1 MIWYSK
7 YLQVY
12 NKTFQATSRSIIEEV
27 RGKLS
32 EMNSDSPLVS
42 VVIIAHNEETRI
54 LACIWSL
61 CDNSIDFPIEIM
73 AINNNSTDRTVDVLN
88 QTGIR
93 WFNEEKKG
101 PGHARQCG
109 LNHARGKYYL
119 CIDADTLYPPH
130 YIKTHV
136 KELMQPGI
144 ACTFGLWSFI
154 PSENQSPTALRLYEF
169 LRDIHLRIQSIKRP
183 ELCVRGMNFGFST
196 DNAKQIG
203 FRTDIKRGED
213 GSLALSLK
221 EYGKLR
227 FLTTR
232 KVRVFTSNSTLN
244 ADGSLTNSYK
254 IRILKAIKNFTGLF
268 KSKSS
273 YKDDE
278 SNLIK

>member
-1 MIWYSK
+1 MIWYNK

-12 NKTFQATSRSIIEEV
+12 NKPFTSISTSVIEEV
-27 RGKLS
+27 RRKLS
-32 EMNSDSPLVS
+32 KMNSDSPLVS
-42 VVIIAHNEETRI
+42 VVIIAHNEESRI

-61 CDNSIDFPIEIM
+61 CDNLVDFPIEII
-73 AINNNSTDRTVDVLN
+73 AINNNSTDQTKDVLI
-88 QTGIR
+88 QIGAT

-119 CIDADTLYPPH
+119 CIDADTIYPPL

-136 KELMQPGI
+136 KELMQSGV

-154 PSENQSPTALRLYEF
+154 PTENHSASGLLLYEF
-169 LRDIHLRIQSIKRP
+169 LRDIHLRIQAIKRP
-183 ELCVRGMNFGFST
+183 ELCVRGMNFGFIT
-196 DNAKQIG
+196 DQAKQVG

-221 EYGKLR
+221 KYGKLK

-244 ADGSLTNSYK
+244 ADGSLSNSFK
-254 IRILKAIKNFTGLF
+254 IRILKAIKSFTGLF
-268 KSKSS
+268 KSKSY

-278 SNLIK
+278 SNLLK

>member
-12 NKTFQATSRSIIEEV
+12 NKAFQATSTSIIEEV
-27 RGKLS
+27 RGKLR

-119 CIDADTLYPPH
+119 CIDADT
-130 YIKTHV
+130 
-136 KELMQPGI
+136 
-144 ACTFGLWSFI
+144 
-154 PSENQSPTALRLYEF
+154 
-169 LRDIHLRIQSIKRP
+169 
-183 ELCVRGMNFGFST
+183 
-196 DNAKQIG
+196 
-203 FRTDIKRGED
+203 
-213 GSLALSLK
+213 
-221 EYGKLR
+221 
-227 FLTTR
+227 
-232 KVRVFTSNSTLN
+232 
-244 ADGSLTNSYK
+244 
-254 IRILKAIKNFTGLF
+254 
-268 KSKSS
+268 
-273 YKDDE
+273 
-278 SNLIK
+278 

>member
-12 NKTFQATSRSIIEEV
+12 NKAFQATSTSIIEEV
-27 RGKLS
+27 RGKLRD
-32 EMNSDSPLVS
+32 MNSDSPLVS

-130 YIKTHV
+130 YIKIHV

-154 PSENQSPTALRLYEF
+154 SSENQSPTALRLYEF

-196 DNAKQIG
+196 DIAKQIG

-273 YKDDE
+273 YKDDD

>member
-12 NKTFQATSRSIIEEV
+12 NKAFQATSTSIIEEV

-61 CDNSIDFPIEIM
+61 CDNLIDFPIEIM

-136 KELMQPGI
+136 KELMKPGI
-144 ACTFGLWSFI
+144 VCTFGLWSFI
-154 PSENQSPTALRLYEF
+154 PSEHQSPTALRLYEF

-183 ELCVRGMNFGFST
+183 ELCVRGMNFGFSI
-196 DNAKQIG
+196 DMAKQIG

-244 ADGSLTNSYK
+244 ADGSLSNSYK

-273 YKDDE
+273 YKDDD

>member
-1 MIWYSK
+1 MIM
-7 YLQVY
+7 L
-12 NKTFQATSRSIIEEV
+12 
-27 RGKLS
+27 KL
-32 EMNSDSPLVS
+32 NLLIDIQRLVS
-42 VVIIAHNEETRI
+42 LHQFYGIEYEEFPCEIAKVSLI
-54 LACIWSL
+54 LIKHLIDQEISNYFGMNL
-61 CDNSIDFPIEIM
+61 IDFPIEIM

-93 WFNEEKKG
+93 WINEEKKG

-109 LNHARGKYYL
+109 LNLARGKYYL

-144 ACTFGLWSFI
+144 ACTFGLWCFI

-183 ELCVRGMNFGFST
+183 ELCVRGMNFGFSI
-196 DNAKQIG
+196 DMAKQIG

-244 ADGSLTNSYK
+244 ADGSLSNSYK

-273 YKDDE
+273 YKDDD